1 MKKSLLSLIL
11 VFSTIHA
18 LTAQNKIAV
27 REFGAGGAYASIS
40 EALAAA
46 APGDIITVQPLT
58 DNRLWNEDIT
68 ITKSVTLVSE
78 SDDARFRLGGTIKVV
93 PGADLSRVHING
105 VANIRKMFTEA
116 AATQRTKIEI
126 INCQFTKYSPFPEN
140 LIFDQDNYEVTM
152 IHNSFDGVIIFRSGH
167 FIGNIVDNGEVS
179 LLDESPSRI
188 PPSMDKIIFEGN
200 RIRSMSSSYQA
211 LKVHNDDYEYIFR
224 NNGFNSH
231 RHFILVSLAKP
242 NSKVTGLNN
251 TFLYSGSGLGNS
263 AYYITTP
270 VSELI
275 FMNNFARA
283 SSGVGWYNGNIKD
296 YVDKITDAYNV
307 ISSSSN
313 SISFP
318 TFIPN
323 PISVVQDLGHPDASF
338 TDHDLT
344 RNDLGAYGGPYSIQ
358 NHLNNDGVSPR
369 IYYLDVPNRIIT
381 GSTITVKAGA
391 IDQ

>member
-224 NNGFNSH
+224 NNGFNSLD
-231 RHFILVSLAKP
+231 IL
-242 NSKVTGLNN
+242 
-251 TFLYSGSGLGNS
+251 Y
-263 AYYITTP
+263 
-270 VSELI
+270 
-275 FMNNFARA
+275 
-283 SSGVGWYNGNIKD
+283 
-296 YVDKITDAYNV
+296 
-307 ISSSSN
+307 
-313 SISFP
+313 
-318 TFIPN
+318 
-323 PISVVQDLGHPDASF
+323 
-338 TDHDLT
+338 
-344 RNDLGAYGGPYSIQ
+344 
-358 NHLNNDGVSPR
+358 
-369 IYYLDVPNRIIT
+369 
-381 GSTITVKAGA
+381 
-391 IDQ
+391 